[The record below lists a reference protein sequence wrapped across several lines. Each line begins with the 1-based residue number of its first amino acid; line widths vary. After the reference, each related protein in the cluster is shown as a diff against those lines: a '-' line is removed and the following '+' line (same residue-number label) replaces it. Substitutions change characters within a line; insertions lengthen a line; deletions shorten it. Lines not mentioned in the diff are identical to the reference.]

1 MTVLRMLTFTLF
13 ATLLS
18 ACVSAPTLEPA
29 RLPPGEW
36 RLDPA
41 HASTLWR
48 IRHMGLSWYT
58 GRFDAIEAQL
68 SFDAD
73 SPEDARLTAIIE
85 TASLSTG
92 DPDFDQ
98 TLCGASWFD
107 CGAHPQIVFRSERIE
122 VTGPD
127 TGLIHGQLT
136 LKGVTQ
142 PAVLETQ
149 FYGGVFNPL
158 EARQALG
165 FGADMTINRTEF
177 GVGRLPGNLIGDTVV
192 IRIEAEFLRDRGD

>member
-1 MTVLRMLTFTLF
+1 MTVLRMLSFTLY

-36 RLDPA
+36 ALDPA
-41 HASTLWR
+41 HASALWR
-48 IRHMGLSWYT
+48 IQHMGLSWYT
-58 GRFDAIEAQL
+58 GRFDAIDARL
-68 SFDAD
+68 SFDAAR
-73 SPEDARLTAIIE
+73 PENARLTAIIDA
-85 TASLSTG
+85 ASISTG
-92 DPDFDQ
+92 DPAFDQ
-98 TLCGASWFD
+98 TLCSASWFD
-107 CGAHPQIVFRSERIE
+107 CDAHPQIVFRSDHIE

-127 TGLIHGQLT
+127 TGLVHGQLT

-165 FGADMTINRTEF
+165 FGADMTINRTDF
-177 GVGRLPGNLIGDTVV
+177 RVGRLPGNLIGDTVV
-192 IRIEAEFLRDRGD
+192 IRIEAEFLRDRGE

>member
-1 MTVLRMLTFTLF
+1 MLILTRPC
-13 ATLLS
+13 A
-18 ACVSAPTLEPA
+18 APA
-29 RLPPGEW
+29 G
-36 RLDPA
+36 
-41 HASTLWR
+41 
-48 IRHMGLSWYT
+48 
-58 GRFDAIEAQL
+58 
-68 SFDAD
+68 
-73 SPEDARLTAIIE
+73 LTATPI
-85 TASLSTG
+85 TS

-107 CGAHPQIVFRSERIE
+107 CDAHPQIVFRSERIE